1 MVSYNKVIM
10 AGNLTRDPEFR
21 VLPSGTP
28 LASFGL
34 ASSRRYRSRE
44 GEQREQTCFV
54 DVKFFGRP
62 AEVIN
67 EYMRKG
73 RSILVE
79 GRLDYSSWTAQ
90 DGSKRS
96 KLEVVGEQFQFLGS
110 GRQDRGDRSAEGGGH
125 PERGGRRDEEGYGR
139 QEAGPPRPA
148 EGGGRPEER
157 DEGYSQESG
166 GGLDDVPF

>member
-1 MVSYNKVIM
+1 MVSYNKIIM

-28 LASFGL
+28 LVSFGL
-34 ASSRRYRSRE
+34 AASRRYRNRD

-67 EYMRKG
+67 EYMSKG

-79 GRLDYSSWTAQ
+79 GRLDYSTWTAQ
-90 DGSKRS
+90 DGTNRS
-96 KLEVVGEQFQFLGS
+96 KHEIFGEQFQFLGS
-110 GRQDRGDRSAEGGGH
+110 GRQDRGEGS
-125 PERGGRRDEEGYGR
+125 PERGGGRGGAGYG
-139 QEAGPPRPA
+139 QERSGS
-148 EGGGRPEER
+148 GGRAETNPPPEDR
-157 DEGYSQESG
+157 DEGYSQEAG